1 MPFRRLDVELLH
13 QLLEQSPDGVS
24 VMDAELRYLYLNP
37 AAAQVFG
44 RPREELIGQDALL
57 QYPEGAHNEMRRRL
71 ARVLEGQPLRRTSMI
86 VRPDGEQREIDT
98 LRIPLKS
105 DGEPL
110 VASIFR
116 DVTDIHRREREASTL
131 AGTAARVASMG
142 SLKATLDTLAAG
154 IVHATRAVA
163 AVVLSGAPGAGSLR
177 SAGTAGLHPDY
188 MAKMDEAFAAG
199 ATPPSMGVLGS
210 EPVVLNDIRG
220 RLLADPGFGP
230 AHAILEQA
238 QWSTGI
244 YLPLIFGGERVG
256 TVVALYSPGAE
267 SLDDQRFLVTIANQA
282 AIAVG
287 NSRLLA
293 DAQAR
298 AAAEERE
305 HLARELHDSVSQ
317 ALYAIG
323 LGARTARSLV
333 ARDPAGSAEA
343 IDYVLSLA
351 EAGLAEMRALI
362 FELRPELLE
371 HEGLVAALRKQL
383 DVARARHGL
392 EVTDDLGDEPVLS
405 AEAQAALYRIGQEA
419 MHNVIKHAR
428 AKRLTVRLTEGDGR
442 ATLEVI
448 DDGSGF
454 RPEAESGLGL
464 TSMRERAA
472 AHGGKVSISSAP
484 GGGTHL
490 SATFLSGAGP
500 EDVVRTGHAR

>member
-1 MPFRRLDVELLH
+1 VPTLDLELFR
-13 QLLEQSPDGVS
+13 QLLEDSPDGMS
-24 VMDAELRYLYLNP
+24 VMDAERRYLYINP
-37 AAAQVFG
+37 AAAQLFG
-44 RPREELIGQDALL
+44 RRREELIGQDALL
-57 QYPEGAHNEMRRRL
+57 QYPESAHDEIRRRV
-71 ARVLEGQPLRRTSMI
+71 AMVLEGQPLRRTSII

-98 LRIPLKS
+98 LRIPLRS
-105 DGEPL
+105 RGEPL

-116 DVTDIHRREREASTL
+116 DVTDVRRREREASTL
-131 AGTAARVASMG
+131 AGTAATVASMG
-142 SLKATLDTLAAG
+142 SLKATLDTLAAA

-163 AVVLSGAPGAGSLR
+163 AVVLSGDPAGSLS

-210 EPVVLNDIRG
+210 EPVVLHDIRG
-220 RLLADPGFGP
+220 RLLADPAFAP

-238 QWSTGI
+238 QWSTGM

-256 TVVALYSPGAE
+256 TAVALYAPGSE
-267 SLDDQRFLVTIANQA
+267 SLDEQRFLVTIANQA

-287 NSRLLA
+287 NARLLA
-293 DAQAR
+293 EAQAR
-298 AAAEERE
+298 AAAEERQ

-333 ARDPAGSAEA
+333 ATDPAGTTEA
-343 IDYVLSLA
+343 IDYVLALA

-362 FELRPELLE
+362 FELRPELLAE
-371 HEGLVAALRKQL
+371 EGLVTALRKQL

-392 EVTDDLGDEPVLS
+392 DVTDDLGDEPAIS
-405 AEAQAALYRIGQEA
+405 ADAQAALYRIGQEA
-419 MHNVIKHAR
+419 MNNVVKHAR
-428 AKRLTVRLTEGDGR
+428 AKHVTVRLTEREGR

-454 RPEAESGLGL
+454 GPERETGHLGL

-472 AHGGKVSISSAP
+472 AQGGEVSIISAP
-484 GGGTHL
+484 GGTHV
-490 SATFLSGAGP
+490 SATVPSSAGN
-500 EDVVRTGHAR
+500 